1 MAFEYFQYS
10 IYSQAICL
18 VLTIHKHFFNYMPY
32 RRLPNTDASR
42 LRALRKAFQI
52 GKDLPPF
59 KLAFSQG
66 TFQKVQSFLPL
77 FERLMQD
84 HKRTVNQQIIK
95 NKDFQLVQRK
105 ARMYI
110 SHFIQVMNMAIAR
123 GELPAITRT
132 YYGFKEDDAK
142 IPSLVAE
149 QDVLKWGENILLGET
164 KRAMKGLTPITNPTC
179 AVVKVWYENFKEA
192 STNQKTIQKNNTKS
206 NNELNDL
213 RRQADSIILQ
223 VWNEVENK
231 FTDLPEEIKR
241 EKSAEYGISYVFRKN
256 EISRLGV
263 LENIPIAIA

>member
-1 MAFEYFQYS
+1 M
-10 IYSQAICL
+10 I
-18 VLTIHKHFFNYMPY
+18 LTIRKQFLSYMPY

-42 LRALRKAFQI
+42 LRALKRASQI

-77 FERLMQD
+77 FERSVQD
-84 HKRTVNQQIIK
+84 HKRKFNQQILK
-95 NKDFQLVQRK
+95 NKDYKQVQRK

-123 GELPAITRT
+123 GELPSLTRT
-132 YYGFKEDDAK
+132 YYGFMENDAK
-142 IPSLVAE
+142 IPALISE
-149 QDVLKWGENILLGET
+149 QDVLQWGENILLGEV
-164 KRAMKGLTPITNPTC
+164 KRTMKGLTPITNPTS

-192 STNQKTIQKNNTKS
+192 FNSQKMIQKNNSKS
-206 NNELNDL
+206 VDELNEM
-213 RRQADSIILQ
+213 RGQADNIILQ

-231 FTDLPEEIKR
+231 FNDLPEDMKR
-241 EKSAEYGISYVFRKN
+241 EKASEYGISYVFRKN

-263 LENIPIAIA
+263 LESLPISMS